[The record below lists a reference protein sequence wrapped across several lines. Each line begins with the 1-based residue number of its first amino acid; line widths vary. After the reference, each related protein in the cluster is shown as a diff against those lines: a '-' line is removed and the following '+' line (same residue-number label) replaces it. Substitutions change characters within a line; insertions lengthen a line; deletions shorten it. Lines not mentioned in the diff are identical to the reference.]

1 MNVLMI
7 GGTGV
12 LSTAVTNEAL
22 KQGIQVVM
30 INRGHRKKLIPD
42 NVELIKSDKNDF
54 NRIRSLLGERKF
66 DAVIDFLCYNRKL

>member
-22 KQGIQVVM
+22 KQGIHVVM
-30 INRGHRKKLIPD
+30 IN
-42 NVELIKSDKNDF
+42 
-54 NRIRSLLGERKF
+54 
-66 DAVIDFLCYNRKL
+66 